1 MPTPKVPTPKVPTRK
16 APTRTMSTRTTST
29 RAASPTGGAR
39 VSGRERTAALARLRT
54 LTRLLDSS
62 VRLPGGFRVGLD
74 PIIGLIPGFG
84 DAVMLLPALYIVLE
98 AYRLG
103 VSRGTVV
110 RMGVNVG
117 VETLF
122 GAVPV
127 IGDLFD
133 ATFKANTRNL
143 YLLEQ
148 HFGALGDRPL
158 ERPSNRGVLAFLAV
172 LLVVLVG
179 GAVLVLWL
187 ALGLVGWLFR
197 GLGGAF

>member
-1 MPTPKVPTPKVPTRK
+1 MPPRKV
-16 APTRTMSTRTTST
+16 RTLNALSK
-29 RAASPTGGAR
+29 GGAR
-39 VSGRERTAALARLRT
+39 ISARERAAALTRLRA

-103 VSRGTVV
+103 TPRSTVV

-122 GAVPV
+122 GAVPI

-148 HFGALGDRPL
+148 HLGTIGDRPL
-158 ERPSNRGVLAFLAV
+158 ARPSNRGVLAFLAV
-172 LLVVLVG
+172 LLVLLVG
-179 GAVLVLWL
+179 GAAFVLWL
-187 ALGLVGWLFR
+187 VLQLVGWLF
-197 GLGGAF
+197 GGPGAAF

>member
-1 MPTPKVPTPKVPTRK
+1 MPTRK
-16 APTRTMSTRTTST
+16 TPVRKTATLNPPP
-29 RAASPTGGAR
+29 AGGAR
-39 VSGRERTAALARLRT
+39 VSARERNAALARLRA
-54 LTRLLDSS
+54 LSHLLDSS
-62 VRLPGGFRVGLD
+62 VRLPGGYRIGLD

-122 GAVPV
+122 GAVPIV
-127 IGDLFD
+127 GDLFD

-148 HFGALGDRPL
+148 HLGVIGDRPL
-158 ERPSNRGVLAFLAV
+158 ERPSNRGVIAFLAV
-172 LLVVLVG
+172 LLVLLVG
-179 GAVLVLWL
+179 GAAFALWL
-187 ALGLVGWLFR
+187 GLQLVGWLSR
-197 GLGGAF
+197 QLGAAF